1 MTDSKKIVILGQ
13 FGVGKSSLMRR
24 FLLNTFSDEYRTTLG
39 VQIKKKEVRLPSGQ
53 LISLIIWD
61 LEGFSSV
68 SKTRSSY
75 LLGSDAFIYV
85 FDITRSVTYASLPE
99 DLIYIKEQFP
109 EVYLKV
115 VGNKYDL
122 GDASEVK
129 AYLDFKNIEIHGFV
143 SAKSGEGVE
152 DLFMEIAETL
162 ILRNE

>member
-1 MTDSKKIVILGQ
+1 MTDSRKIVILGQ

-39 VQIKKKEVRLPSGQ
+39 VQIKKKEITLPSGQ
-53 LISLIIWD
+53 SISLIIWD

-85 FDITRSVTYASLPE
+85 FDITRSVTYAALPE
-99 DLIYIKEQFP
+99 DIKYIKGQFP
-109 EVYLKV
+109 DVLLKV
-115 VGNKYDL
+115 VGNKLDL
-122 GDASEVK
+122 GDAPEVK
-129 AYLDFKNIEIHGFV
+129 AYLKLKSIDIHGFV

-152 DLFMEIAETL
+152 DLFMEIAESL
-162 ILRNE
+162 NLSNE